1 MFNGGSG
8 VARSGAISGAKRRPP
23 CPRSLQRPVQHVAVA
38 PTAADPR
45 VAEAQLRTSLEWLD
59 ADWERAVDERC
70 AVADSS
76 ARARAAVSARWS
88 HRYAPSQCNAP
99 KMEDSNVEGKRE

>member
-1 MFNGGSG
+1 MFLGLKKNTKKHFSHLGLL
-8 VARSGAISGAKRRPP
+8 RS
-23 CPRSLQRPVQHVAVA
+23 AVT
-38 PTAADPR
+38 PTAAEPP
-45 VAEAQLRTSLEWLD
+45 VAEARLRTSREWLD
-59 ADWERAVDERC
+59 ADCERAVDERC

>member
-1 MFNGGSG
+1 MSNGGKRG
-8 VARSGAISGAKRRPP
+8 ATSGATSGAKRRQAGPGA
-23 CPRSLQRPVQHVAVA
+23 LQDGAGT
-38 PTAADPR
+38 PTAAEPPG
-45 VAEAQLRTSLEWLD
+45 AEAGLRTSLEWLD
-59 ADWERAVDERC
+59 ADCERAVDERC

>member
-1 MFNGGSG
+1 MHLFMCNGGIG
-8 VARSGAISGAKRRPP
+8 VPRSGAISGAKRRPS
-23 CPRSLQRPVQHVAVA
+23 CPGSLQDGAVT
-38 PTAADPR
+38 PTAAEPP
-45 VAEAQLRTSLEWLD
+45 VAEARLRTSLEWLD
-59 ADWERAVDERC
+59 ADCERAVDERC

-88 HRYAPSQCNAP
+88 HRHAPTQCNAP

>member
-1 MFNGGSG
+1 MAEAESPVREPSAEPNGGRS
-8 VARSGAISGAKRRPP
+8 ARD
-23 CPRSLQRPVQHVAVA
+23 RSCTSHVAFA
-38 PTAADPR
+38 PTAAEPP
-45 VAEAQLRTSLEWLD
+45 VAEARLRTSLEWLD

-88 HRYAPSQCNAP
+88 HRYAPTQCNAP